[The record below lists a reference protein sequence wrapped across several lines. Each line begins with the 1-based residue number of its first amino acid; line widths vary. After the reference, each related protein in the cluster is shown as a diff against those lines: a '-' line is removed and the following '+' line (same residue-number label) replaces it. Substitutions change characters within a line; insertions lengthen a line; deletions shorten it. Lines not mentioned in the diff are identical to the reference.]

1 MNFTATVILCTH
13 NPRREYLSRTL
24 AALRTQ
30 TLPTSEWEL
39 LVIDNASAPS
49 LDSWVDLAWH
59 PNARIIRE
67 EKLGLTP
74 ARLCGI
80 GEGRAELLVFVD
92 DDNVLDENYLAA
104 AQRIGHEFPFL
115 GVWGGQVLPEYET
128 PPPAWAEAYVAS
140 LALFSCERDVWSNVG
155 DGLCLPCGAGLCS
168 RAAVAQ
174 EYLAQIN
181 HSGGLRAM
189 LDRRGADLTAGG
201 DNDLALTAIDLG
213 LATGRFRSLTMKH
226 LIPAERLSED
236 YLLRL
241 KQGNAYSSAI
251 LSSLRRRARNQFSRP
266 PPAGHAVDHLFQL
279 LNRLPF
285 PSRARRFRLA
295 TKRGLVMA
303 GKLLNT
309 QP

>member
-1 MNFTATVILCTH
+1 M
-13 NPRREYLSRTL
+13 
-24 AALRTQ
+24 
-30 TLPTSEWEL
+30 
-39 LVIDNASAPS
+39 
-49 LDSWVDLAWH
+49 
-59 PNARIIRE
+59 
-67 EKLGLTP
+67 
-74 ARLCGI
+74 
-80 GEGRAELLVFVD
+80 
-92 DDNVLDENYLAA
+92 
-104 AQRIGHEFPFL
+104 
-115 GVWGGQVLPEYET
+115 WGGQVLPEYET